1 MTSRDKWD
9 ALCRFQAQ
17 DCIPVDYIAHY
28 DTDKRLKEYFQIKSE
43 NELLDRLGSDFYYL
57 PCRDLSQN
65 EGFMNYYKP
74 PLKVTE
80 TERICALGMKWRRDA
95 KDHKFCVDEA
105 ISSPLENLSSVKELE
120 EYPWPVPENFDFSLM
135 AEDAIKNKDRIII
148 GGFWTGIM
156 GDAYRLH
163 GFQNFLTNIALE
175 PELMKALIDKLTSV
189 YFDLNKALFET
200 LKGKMD
206 IWFFGND
213 FGGQNGLLMS
223 LDMWSYFY
231 KENIQKLT
239 DLAHSYGL
247 KVMMHS
253 CGSISQLIP
262 GLIEAG
268 VDILDP
274 IQVSALGMDPVD
286 LAEQFGGKI
295 IFHGGMDTQQVLP
308 FGCIDEVR
316 ALTKK
321 IENSLGRTGGYILS
335 GSQLLGP
342 DIPVENI
349 LAMYGVD

>member
-1 MTSRDKWD
+1 MTSREKWD

-17 DCIPVDYIAHY
+17 DCIPIDYIAHY
-28 DTDKRLKEYFQIKSE
+28 ETDKKLKEYFKIKTE
-43 NELLDRLGSDFYYL
+43 VELLDKLGSDFYYL
-57 PCRDLSQN
+57 QGRDLSQN
-65 EGFMNYYKP
+65 EGFMKYYKP
-74 PLKVTE
+74 SLDVND
-80 TERICALGMKWRRDA
+80 TERTCALGMKWARDA
-95 KDHKFCVDEA
+95 KDHKFCVDEV
-105 ISSPLENLSSVKELE
+105 ISSPLENLSNAGELE
-120 EYPWPVPENFDFSLM
+120 EYPWPVPEDFDFSPM
-135 AEDAIKNKDRIII
+135 VEESIENKDRIIA

-156 GDAYRLH
+156 GDAYRLN

-189 YFDLNKALFET
+189 YYDLNKAVFET

-231 KENIQKLT
+231 KENIKKLT
-239 DLAHSYGL
+239 NLAHSYGL

-253 CGSISQLIP
+253 CGSVSQLIP
-262 GLIEAG
+262 DLIEAG

-274 IQVSALGMDPVD
+274 IQVSAVGMEPES

-295 IFHGGMDTQQVLP
+295 IFHGGMDTQQILP
-308 FGCIDEVR
+308 FGNVDEVKT
-316 ALTKK
+316 LKKK
-321 IENSLGRTGGYILS
+321 IGKSLGSTGGYILS
-335 GSQLLGP
+335 GSQLLGS

-349 LAMYGVD
+349 VAMFE